1 MFGGKGG
8 GSLLYRG
15 MNHFGFSS
23 YGSDFGEMQYAGVR
37 ETKGGAK
44 LNHRYKQTCLS
55 NILNYLSYLG
65 LFNLVVTSVAI
76 YASEQD
82 EYI

>member
-1 MFGGKGG
+1 
-8 GSLLYRG
+8 
-15 MNHFGFSS
+15 
-23 YGSDFGEMQYAGVR
+23 MQYAGIR